1 MLLQVLDD
9 MLFDAISLEARPHH
23 QAKRWHLV
31 QKMEQDA
38 IKVAASVELV
48 TAAKAT
54 TTNDIV
60 AAIE

>member
-1 MLLQVLDD
+1 ML
-9 MLFDAISLEARPHH
+9 SLEARPHH